1 MTIGIY
7 CIKNLINNKVYIGKS
22 INIEARIQRH
32 FYCLRKEVRDKKQ
45 TNRYLFDSFKK
56 YGEGNFIWFILET
69 FEEVNDGLLADREIY
84 FMDLFNSCNRGFG
97 YNLRRDSSTKT
108 EVHEDTRKLISENS
122 RGDKNPNFGNKWTQ
136 EQKDRMSRIK
146 KKQIAEDPRYDYI
159 RSPEHNKFLSEMA
172 SEMWKDEDKKA
183 RMAQAVSISK
193 STLRFYEYNKVTKEL
208 IRVWESMNDILTE
221 HPDYYRIAIYSVCN
235 GHKKSYRG
243 SIWVSELKEE

>member
-22 INIEARIQRH
+22 INIEVRIQRH

-84 FMDLFNSCNRGFG
+84 FMDLFNSCNRDFG

-108 EVHEDTRKLISENS
+108 EVHEDTRKLISENN

-146 KKQIAEDPRYDYI
+146 KNRVQKTLVMTTLEVQSIRNSYLNCRLKGGKMKIRKQKWRKPYQFPNQLLD
-159 RSPEHNKFLSEMA
+159 FT
-172 SEMWKDEDKKA
+172 
-183 RMAQAVSISK
+183 SIIKLQK
-193 STLRFYEYNKVTKEL
+193 SL
-208 IRVWESMNDILTE
+208 
-221 HPDYYRIAIYSVCN
+221 
-235 GHKKSYRG
+235 
-243 SIWVSELKEE
+243 